1 MACSTG
7 RAAARWLACAGLA
20 LAALC
25 VALPLAAQMAPGAA
39 PNIVQ
44 ITPLLFT
51 SGQPTAQALAGLG
64 AQGFEAVVY
73 LAPPTVDDAVKDE
86 AFIVARQGL
95 VFVNVPMQW
104 DHPTEQDF
112 KVFSAALVGLAN
124 RKVLVH
130 CQVNMRGSSMVFLH
144 RAITQHVDPAQAYEA
159 VAKVWSPRGTWKAYI
174 SSMLSKNNIQF
185 EPY

>member
-1 MACSTG
+1 MACSTWRTAVRCLAG
-7 RAAARWLACAGLA
+7 ATWALAVLSGAAPAAAQL
-20 LAALC
+20 
-25 VALPLAAQMAPGAA
+25 APGAA

-44 ITPLLFT
+44 ISPLLYT

-64 AQGFEAVVY
+64 QQGFEAVVY

-104 DHPTEQDF
+104 DHPTEEDF
-112 KVFSAALVGLAN
+112 RVFTAALTGLAN

-144 RAITQHVDPAQAYEA
+144 RAITQHVDPALAYEA

-174 SSMLSKNNIQF
+174 GGMLGKHNIAF
-185 EPY
+185 ETY

>member
-7 RAAARWLACAGLA
+7 RAAARWLAGSVALA
-20 LAALC
+20 LCAALPA
-25 VALPLAAQMAPGAA
+25 VAQLAPGAA

-44 ITPLLFT
+44 ISPLLYT
-51 SGQPTAQALAGLG
+51 SGQPSAQALAGLG

-112 KVFSAALVGLAN
+112 KAFTSALSGLAN

-159 VAKVWSPRGTWKAYI
+159 VAKVWSPRGTWKTYI
-174 SSMLSKNNIQF
+174 SSMLGKNGINF